1 MEPSTIPAIA
11 PFDRPESWWLLLPP
25 ALLPAA
31 LLFAAAVEVLF
42 DVDEGKRGG
51 TEVKVGS
58 VTPGHLLVTFAPSQ
72 QVSVALG
79 ELVAQ

>member
-11 PFDRPESWWLLLPP
+11 PFDRPELWWLLLTAAP
-25 ALLPAA
+25 LL
-31 LLFAAAVEVLF
+31 AAAVEVLF

-51 TEVKVGS
+51 TEVKVGRG
-58 VTPGHLLVTFAPSQ
+58 TPGHLLVTFAPSQ